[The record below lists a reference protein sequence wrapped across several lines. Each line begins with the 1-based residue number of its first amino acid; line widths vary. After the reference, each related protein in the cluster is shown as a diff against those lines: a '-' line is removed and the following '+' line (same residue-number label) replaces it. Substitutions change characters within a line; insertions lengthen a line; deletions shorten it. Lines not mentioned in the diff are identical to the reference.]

1 MKCWGCGSFPAQYF
15 FKISSKMYRLQ
26 EQPKPNTKLSL
37 FGDLDEQH
45 VPTDPRDASI
55 PPPTHTA
62 VARTSLPLTFSSSSQ
77 RIHNPSPPHAHRHAF
92 VAERTHARRCSRVA
106 THVLLCLCCVLTN
119 VGRCVPSASTPH
131 RHLLWHAL
139 VAGGD
144 HHHSKHIH
152 NMHLPCPSTHEPLRL
167 NRASAE

>member
-1 MKCWGCGSFPAQYF
+1 M
-15 FKISSKMYRLQ
+15 SSMYPLTHAMH
-26 EQPKPNTKLSL
+26 PS
-37 FGDLDEQH
+37 
-45 VPTDPRDASI
+45 
-55 PPPTHTA
+55 PPPPHTA

-131 RHLLWHAL
+131 RHLLWHAP
-139 VAGGD
+139 AGHG
-144 HHHSKHIH
+144 HTGTPWWPAVTTISHSTSTACTPLSIH
-152 NMHLPCPSTHEPLRL
+152 SRAAQAKQSQCRMSRATHMQLIGITQLSRAGCF
-167 NRASAE
+167 RAS